1 MKKFLSIIL
10 CICFVFGMSLSVSAV
25 TTENTADMMNEFT
38 VSAEAEIIASKD
50 MKSGIVSYSTFEY
63 EQSASTNTRGITGE
77 VSEGWF
83 PTGSDSETNDASTY
97 SLIGKDNRTK
107 VEDTE
112 EFPYSAICYIEIDW
126 PDGSTSLGTAW
137 MIYSDIAITAGH
149 CVYSSKHGGWA
160 ENIKLWPGKD
170 GYGFWN
176 NPYGTT
182 ETTSLHTASQWTASE
197 DEEYDWA
204 VLELE
209 DNIGDKTGWF
219 GFGWT
224 SADLT
229 GTEVTISG
237 YPGEHQYYQYKMTD
251 EITRCT
257 ANKLYYNVLDTTG
270 GQSGSPIY
278 TSGNVAYGIHCY
290 GLNSNGENSGTR
302 ITEWRYNYFKSFKD

>member
-1 MKKFLSIIL
+1 MKKLLSVIL
-10 CICFVFGMSLSVSAV
+10 CVCLVCGMAVSVSAV
-25 TTENTADMMNEFT
+25 STDEITYLENSLV
-38 VSAEAEIIASKD
+38 VSDGAETIATKD
-50 MKSGIVSYSTFEY
+50 MNTGTISYSTFEY
-63 EQSASTNTRGITGE
+63 ESSASTYALGSSGE
-77 VSEGWF
+77 ISEGWF
-83 PTGSDSETNDASTY
+83 PEVAESGADNASTY

-107 VEDTE
+107 VTDTE
-112 EFPYSAICYIEIDW
+112 AFPYSAICYIEIDW
-126 PDGSTSLGTAW
+126 PDGSTGLGTAW

-149 CVYSSKHGGWA
+149 CVYSSENGGWA

-170 GYGFWN
+170 GFGLWN

-182 ETTSLHTASQWTASE
+182 ETTSLHTATQWTESE
-197 DEEYDWA
+197 DGEYDWA

-209 DNIGDKTGWF
+209 DNIGDETGWF

-224 SADLT
+224 SGDLT

-237 YPGEHQYYQYKMTD
+237 YPGEHRYYQYEMTD

-257 ANKLYYNVLDTTG
+257 TNKLYYNVLDTTG

-278 TSGNVAYGIHCY
+278 TSDNIAYGIHCY
-290 GLNSNGENSGTR
+290 GLNDNGENSGTR

>member
-1 MKKFLSIIL
+1 MKKFLSITL

-107 VEDTE
+107 VKDTE

-126 PDGSTSLGTAW
+126 PDGSTGLGTAW

-149 CVYSSKHGGWA
+149 CVYS
-160 ENIKLWPGKD
+160 
-170 GYGFWN
+170 
-176 NPYGTT
+176 T
-182 ETTSLHTASQWTASE
+182 
-197 DEEYDWA
+197 
-204 VLELE
+204 
-209 DNIGDKTGWF
+209 
-219 GFGWT
+219 
-224 SADLT
+224 
-229 GTEVTISG
+229 
-237 YPGEHQYYQYKMTD
+237 
-251 EITRCT
+251 
-257 ANKLYYNVLDTTG
+257 
-270 GQSGSPIY
+270 
-278 TSGNVAYGIHCY
+278 
-290 GLNSNGENSGTR
+290 
-302 ITEWRYNYFKSFKD
+302 

>member
-1 MKKFLSIIL
+1 
-10 CICFVFGMSLSVSAV
+10 
-25 TTENTADMMNEFT
+25 
-38 VSAEAEIIASKD
+38 

-63 EQSASTNTRGITGE
+63 GQSASTNTRGITGE

-137 MIYSDIAITAGH
+137 MIYGDIAITAGH

-237 YPGEHQYYQYKMTD
+237 YPGERQYYQYKMTD